1 MAIIP
6 ALRRLRQEEL
16 NFKSSLGYIVR
27 PYPRKGDEG
36 AGGVAQ
42 VVECTVLPPKKKRF
56 MSQNIKVMTLNDI
69 CLSEDEML
77 LLLHI
82 Y

>member
-1 MAIIP
+1 MAIIQ

-42 VVECTVLPPKKKRF
+42 VVECTVLPPKKKGLCP
-56 MSQNIKVMTLNDI
+56 KTLK
-69 CLSEDEML
+69 
-77 LLLHI
+77 
-82 Y
+82 